1 MHARAGNL
9 GRRHATVVVSAMVTA
24 GALAVV
30 PASATVGADGVREG
44 RNITVAH
51 NTDYV
56 AVSGYGPIDR
66 RVTVRVVRRGVTIA
80 RVSAPAILH
89 PGGYGLEVNLGVEGV
104 VLPGD
109 CWDGHTAD
117 IRPGDRIVVSDGRGT
132 DSVIVDDLSFTGD
145 PDVDTATGD
154 VLVPFRAVRADG
166 TPIPVAELTP
176 GEGVRSEDGKVRF
189 DEAGVRVEEAGA
201 EGAFVLRYVWPFA
214 TTRNDPNLAP
224 AALQGLL
231 RNSTGHGVAFG
242 GAEAEEGAAGAV
254 APETMLLQ
262 GTEHAATPAP
272 GCDTAAP
279 WATHGVTQVNPG
291 TIDAGNADATLTVK
305 GFSAGAGDVTVS
317 LTDRDGTEVT
327 DVVTPSGPTGFQ
339 TWTASFAPDRLADL
353 EGNVRVDAVYDSGS
367 VSGLSKRLMK
377 DTDVPDAPRAS
388 LPGGTYEGLQRVTL
402 RASAD
407 AAIRYTLGDGTQAD
421 PGRGKGR
428 LYRGE
433 RIRVA
438 ATKTL
443 KMVAVD
449 QVGNVS
455 PVVRQ
460 RFRIIDVPSR
470 PRLRRALAGRNGG
483 RDTAVARW
491 RAPRSNHG
499 SRVTG
504 YRVTAL
510 RLRANGSV
518 AARRVSR
525 VLPRGARTHVM
536 RLREGRYR
544 FRVQAINGV
553 GRSKQSRV
561 SNAVHSR

>member
-1 MHARAGNL
+1 MHARAGHL
-9 GRRHATVVVSAMVTA
+9 GRRHAAVVVSAMVTA
-24 GALAVV
+24 GALAAV
-30 PASATVGADGVREG
+30 PASAMVGGHGVREG

-51 NTDYV
+51 NIDYV

-132 DSVIVDDLSFTGD
+132 DSVIVDDLSFTGPAF
-145 PDVDTATGD
+145 PDEGD

-166 TPIPVAELTP
+166 TPIPAAELTP
-176 GEGVRSEDGKVRF
+176 AEVRSEDGKVRF
-189 DEAGVRVEEAGA
+189 DAAAARVEAVGAGG
-201 EGAFVLRYVWPFA
+201 EFVLRYSPPFA
-214 TTRNDPNLAP
+214 VTRNDP
-224 AALQGLL
+224 GLDEAGL
-231 RNSTGHGVAFG
+231 RSELLSSTEHGVGFG
-242 GAEAEEGAAGAV
+242 EAEAEGTAGAV
-254 APETMLLQ
+254 APETMLLR
-262 GTEHAATPAP
+262 GTQDAAAPAL
-272 GCDTAAP
+272 GCETAAP
-279 WATHGVTQVNPG
+279 WATHGVTQVSPG
-291 TIDAGNADATLTVK
+291 TIDAGNAAATVTVK
-305 GFSAGAGDVTVS
+305 GFSAGADDVTVS
-317 LTDRDGTEVT
+317 LTDGDGPAVSE
-327 DVVTPSGPTGFQ
+327 VVTPTGPAASQ
-339 TWTASFAPDRLADL
+339 TWKTSFAPDRLADL
-353 EGNVRVDAVYDSGS
+353 EGNVRVDAVYDGGS
-367 VSGLSKRLMK
+367 VSGLSKRLVK
-377 DTDVPDAPRAS
+377 DTDVPAAPRAS
-388 LPGGTYEGLQRVTL
+388 LPGGTYEGPQRVGL

-433 RIRVA
+433 RIRIA

-470 PRLRRALAGRNGG
+470 PRIRRALAGRAGG
-483 RDTAVARW
+483 PDTALARW

-510 RLRANGSV
+510 RLRDNGSV

-525 VLPRGARTHVM
+525 VLPRGARAHLM

-544 FRVQAINGV
+544 FRVQAVNAV
-553 GRSKQSRV
+553 GTSRQSRV
-561 SNAVHSR
+561 SNAVDSR

>member
-1 MHARAGNL
+1 MHARAGHL

-30 PASATVGADGVREG
+30 PASATVGEDGVGEG

-117 IRPGDRIVVSDGRGT
+117 IRPGDRIVVSDGRDT
-132 DSVIVDDLSFTGD
+132 DSVIVDDLSFTGPAF
-145 PDVDTATGD
+145 PDGDD

-166 TPIPVAELTP
+166 TLIPVGELTP

-189 DEAGVRVEEAGA
+189 DVAAARVEAVGT
-201 EGAFVLRYVWPFA
+201 EGDFVLRYSPPFA
-214 TTRNDPNLAP
+214 TTRNDP
-224 AALQGLL
+224 GLGEAGL
-231 RNSTGHGVAFG
+231 RSELLSSTGHGVEFG
-242 GAEAEEGAAGAV
+242 GGEEAEGAAGAV
-254 APETMLLQ
+254 PPETMLLQ
-262 GTEHAATPAP
+262 GTEHAATPAL
-272 GCDTAAP
+272 GCETAAP
-279 WATHGVTQVNPG
+279 FATQGVTQVSPG
-291 TIDAGNADATLTVK
+291 TINAGNAAATVTVK
-305 GFSAGAGDVTVS
+305 GFSAGADDVTVS
-317 LTDRDGTEVT
+317 LTDGDGPGETE
-327 DVVTPSGPTGFQ
+327 VVTPTGPAAFQ
-339 TWTASFAPDRLADL
+339 TWQASFTPDRLADL
-353 EGNVRVDAVYDSGS
+353 EGNVRVEATFSSAGAT
-367 VSGLSKRLMK
+367 VSGLSKRLLK

-388 LPGGTYEGLQRVTL
+388 LPGGTYEGLQRVAL

-449 QVGNVS
+449 QVGNLS

-460 RFRIIDVPSR
+460 RFRIVDAPSR
-470 PRLRRALAGRNGG
+470 PRLRRALSGRTGG

-491 RAPRSNHG
+491 RAPRSSNG
-499 SRVTG
+499 SRVIG

-510 RLRANGSV
+510 RLRADGSV
-518 AARRVSR
+518 ATRRVSR
-525 VLPRGARTHVM
+525 MLPRGARTHVM

-544 FRVQAINGV
+544 FRVQAVNAV
-553 GRSKQSRV
+553 GTSKQSRL
-561 SNAVHSR
+561 SNAVDSR